1 MKHTLALTI
10 IISVLSSYKFAE
22 ACRIVPLEKNKTK
35 YLQKLIKDTPDIYVA
50 EAVSAVEND
59 ETVTFKIHE
68 VVRGAKAETVTLN
81 ATLLNPNDKKDFV
94 KNNTNDFN
102 QHKADFFWKDIFNG
116 RTTFGPDCRLK
127 PTFEIGK
134 RYLILNKEPYQPK
147 SFELYSSAND
157 AWYKHVRNTL
167 YPPKIK
173 KKSVSATT
181 EAAPAPADPATE
193 TSGN

>member
-1 MKHTLALTI
+1 MKHNLALI
-10 IISVLSSYKFAE
+10 LVISILSSYKLAE

-50 EAVSAVEND
+50 EAVSASEGD
-59 ETVTFKIHE
+59 ETVTFKVSE
-68 VVRGAKAETVTLN
+68 VVRGAKVETVTLN
-81 ATLLNPNDKKDFV
+81 AKLLDPNDKKDFV
-94 KNNTNDFN
+94 KNNTSDFN
-102 QHKADFFWKDIFNG
+102 QHKADYFWKDIFNG

-147 SFELYSSAND
+147 SFELYTSAND

-173 KKSVSATT
+173 KKDVSTTT
-181 EAAPAPADPATE
+181 EAVPAAAPESTTE
-193 TSGN
+193 N

>member
-1 MKHTLALTI
+1 MKHTLALTL
-10 IISVLSSYKFAE
+10 IISILFSYKLAE

-35 YLQKLIKDTPDIYVA
+35 YLHKLIKDTPDIYVA

-59 ETVTFKIHE
+59 GTVTFKVHE
-68 VVRGAKAETVTLN
+68 VVRGAKVESLTLN
-81 ATLLNPNDKKDFV
+81 AEILNPNDKKEFV
-94 KNNTNDFN
+94 KTNTQDFG
-102 QHKADFFWKDIFNG
+102 QHRAEIFWKDIFAG

-147 SFELYSSAND
+147 SFELMNSQND

-173 KKSVSATT
+173 KKTAASATT
-181 EAAPAPADPATE
+181 TTEANAPPSEVP
-193 TSGN
+193 SNP

>member
-1 MKHTLALTI
+1 M
-10 IISVLSSYKFAE
+10 Y
-22 ACRIVPLEKNKTK
+22 
-35 YLQKLIKDTPDIYVA
+35 KLIKDTPDIYVA
-50 EAVSAVEND
+50 EAVSAVAND

-68 VVRGAKAETVTLN
+68 VVRGAKVETLTLSAN
-81 ATLLNPNDKKDFV
+81 ILDPNDKKEFV
-94 KNNTNDFN
+94 KTNTNDFAG
-102 QHKADFFWKDIFNG
+102 HRAEIFWKDIFNG

-147 SFELYSSAND
+147 SFELYRSAND

-173 KKSVSATT
+173 KKILSAETPAADSANTT
-181 EAAPAPADPATE
+181 ES
-193 TSGN
+193 SGN

>member
-1 MKHTLALTI
+1 MKHSLAITLL
-10 IISVLSSYKFAE
+10 ISVLSSYKLAE

-35 YLQKLIKDTPDIYVA
+35 YMQKLIKDTPDIYVA
-50 EAVSAVEND
+50 EAVSSVAND
-59 ETVTFKIHE
+59 ETVTFKVHE
-68 VVRGAKAETVTLN
+68 VVRGAKVESLTLT
-81 ATLLNPNDKKDFV
+81 ASILDPNDKKEFV
-94 KNNTNDFN
+94 KTNTNDFGA
-102 QHKADFFWKDIFNG
+102 HKAEIFWKDIFNG

-147 SFELYSSAND
+147 SFELYGSAND

-173 KKSVSATT
+173 KKAVS
-181 EAAPAPADPATE
+181 EAAAVEPASAAD

>member
-1 MKHTLALTI
+1 MKHSLALTLL
-10 IISVLSSYKFAE
+10 ISVLSSYKLAE

-35 YLQKLIKDTPDIYVA
+35 YMQKLIKDTPDIYVA
-50 EAVSAVEND
+50 EAVSAVAND

-68 VVRGAKAETVTLN
+68 VVRGAKVETLTLT
-81 ATLLNPNDKKDFV
+81 ASILDPNDKKEFV
-94 KNNTNDFN
+94 KTNTSDFG
-102 QHKADFFWKDIFNG
+102 QHKAEFFWKDIFNG

-134 RYLILNKEPYQPK
+134 KYLILNKEPYQPK
-147 SFELYSSAND
+147 SFELYGSAND

-173 KKSVSATT
+173 KKVVNTAETAPVTTT
-181 EAAPAPADPATE
+181 EE

>member
-1 MKHTLALTI
+1 MKHSLGITFLITL
-10 IISVLSSYKFAE
+10 LSSYKVAE

-35 YLQKLIKDTPDIYVA
+35 YMQKLIKDTPDIYVA
-50 EAVSAVEND
+50 EAISAVSTD

-68 VVRGAKAETVTLN
+68 VVRGAKAKTLTLT
-81 ATLLNPNDKKDFV
+81 ATLLDLNDKKEFV
-94 KNNTNDFN
+94 KTNTNDFGG
-102 QHKADFFWKDIFNG
+102 HRAEFFWKDIFNG
-116 RTTFGPDCRLK
+116 RTTFGSDCRLK

-147 SFELYSSAND
+147 SFELYTSAND

-173 KKSVSATT
+173 KKVVNSSEAPAS
-181 EAAPAPADPATE
+181 EIAAPAVPSTE
-193 TSGN
+193 